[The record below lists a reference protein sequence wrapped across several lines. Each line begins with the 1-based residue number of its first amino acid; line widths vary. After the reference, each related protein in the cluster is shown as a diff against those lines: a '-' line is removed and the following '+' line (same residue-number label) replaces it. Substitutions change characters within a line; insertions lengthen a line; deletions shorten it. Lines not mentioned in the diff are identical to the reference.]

1 MTFSLFHPLIKND
14 YVKMNSNITIENLD
28 SSLLLVTF
36 LECLLLGI
44 VIYAIY
50 VAFGPPAQE
59 LRDPFEEHED

>member
-1 MTFSLFHPLIKND
+1 
-14 YVKMNSNITIENLD
+14 MNSEINFDSLD

-44 VIYAIY
+44 VVYAIY